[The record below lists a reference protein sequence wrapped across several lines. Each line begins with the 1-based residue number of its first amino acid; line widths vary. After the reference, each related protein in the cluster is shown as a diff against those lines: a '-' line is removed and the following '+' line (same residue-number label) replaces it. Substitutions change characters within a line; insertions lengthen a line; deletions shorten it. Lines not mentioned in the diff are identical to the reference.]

1 MKIISLTLIIILLFS
16 FTISAIGK
24 DKLLHF
30 SAGTLIYYYTDNYT
44 DVNPMLAVSLAGISK
59 EIYDSQTNGTV
70 EITDILSVIAGGFV
84 ISFEW

>member
-44 DVNPMLAVSLAGISK
+44 DVNPMLAVSLAGVGK
-59 EIYDSQTNGTV
+59 ELYDSQTNGTI
-70 EITDILSVIAGGFV
+70 EIADVFATVLGGFV

>member
-1 MKIISLTLIIILLFS
+1 MRIISLILIILIVFS
-16 FTISAIGK
+16 FSASAIGK

-44 DVNPMLAVSLAGISK
+44 DVNPMLAVSLAGVGK
-59 EIYDSQTNGTV
+59 ELYDSQTNGTI
-70 EITDILSVIAGGFV
+70 EIADVFATVLGGFV

>member
-1 MKIISLTLIIILLFS
+1 MKIISLTLIIILALT
-16 FTISAIGK
+16 FTASAIEK

-44 DVNPMLAVSLAGISK
+44 DVNPMLAVSLAGVGK
-59 EIYDSQTNGTV
+59 ELYDSQTDGTV
-70 EITDILSVIAGGFV
+70 ELTDILSVIAGGFV